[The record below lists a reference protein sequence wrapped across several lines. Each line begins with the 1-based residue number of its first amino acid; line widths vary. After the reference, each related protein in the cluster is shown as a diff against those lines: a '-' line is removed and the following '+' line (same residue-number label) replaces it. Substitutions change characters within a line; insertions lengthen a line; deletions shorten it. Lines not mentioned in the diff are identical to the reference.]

1 LTIPG
6 SPRVN
11 HPRYDPAGLRK
22 FKLLRKRL
30 LKKQIRE
37 MNRSILP
44 PRQAGAGAWVEAPG
58 KKRRPLS
65 YEQERK
71 KRAEKKV
78 PIKKAPKKIRKVGKK
93 PKGEKS
99 EKPKEKSEKT
109 VVKKEKGRPPKS
121 LQNKHVKRFAQLMH
135 T

>member
-1 LTIPG
+1 
-6 SPRVN
+6 
-11 HPRYDPAGLRK
+11 
-22 FKLLRKRL
+22 
-30 LKKQIRE
+30 

-58 KKRRPLS
+58 KKRRSLS

-78 PIKKAPKKIRKVGKK
+78 HTKKEPKKIRKVFQ
-93 PKGEKS
+93 KGEKS
-99 EKPKEKSEKT
+99 KKPKEKSEKTEEKSEKT